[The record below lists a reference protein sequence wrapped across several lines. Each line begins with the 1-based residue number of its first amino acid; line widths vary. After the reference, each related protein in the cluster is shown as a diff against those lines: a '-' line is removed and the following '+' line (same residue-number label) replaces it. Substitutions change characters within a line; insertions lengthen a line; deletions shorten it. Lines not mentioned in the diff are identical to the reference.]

1 MFKLSDPF
9 DYANDYN
16 YSQIDPISFWDEVA
30 KKYVHWDK
38 MYDKVYSG
46 DEMYPDWFKGG
57 ELNTCYNVL
66 DKHVKNPLKRDQ
78 DALIYECPFL
88 KKTIKLTYYQLYEK
102 VCEFSRVLLNLNISK
117 NDNVLIFMANTLE
130 PVIAL
135 LSCARIGATFST
147 IFDGYP
153 VKSLIDRIDTFTPKL
168 IITSNYGI
176 LNDEIITF
184 TPNLKDAIQL
194 STFKPNHVITHFRNT
209 KDIGFNDS
217 IIIET
222 IPIIPNTLDWDKE
235 IQKIKDNNQSPFYEY
250 VPVESSHPL
259 SIYFSSGTTG
269 KCKAI
274 VRSNGGILV
283 GQVYNWF
290 SCISKKDETVYLSHS
305 SIGWITFHLGLFGS
319 LGLGNTMV
327 MFEGDIM
334 KPIHYEHYLWA
345 TIEKHKINTFMTLPK
360 TIRYL
365 IKNDPDASKINSK
378 YDLSSLVSIWTA
390 GEAIEQSIPEYIE
403 SKLKCGT
410 SNLYGQTESGGA
422 LLFNYKRINNKKFL
436 TLFNAAPFLKPSIF
450 SEDGTELPE
459 NQVGEVVFKLP
470 LPPNFATTFYKT
482 ELLYKKI
489 FSKFP
494 GYYNCGDLGFKNEND
509 YYGIVSRADDQIKIG
524 GFDILLNDIE
534 TSILKHPLVLE
545 CCSIGIY
552 HQDLANVPIGLLV
565 LNQQK
570 QDNSPSPS
578 PSSSLSLI
586 DLKNEI
592 NEIIENDIGFYSEL
606 TKIIIVP
613 QLPKTKSGKIPRQI
627 ISKFLNEPNYQLLDS
642 TNDCE
647 VFYSIKDLYEKKI

>member
-9 DYANDYN
+9 DYENDYN

-38 MYDKVYSG
+38 MYDKVYSS

-66 DKHVKNPLKRDQ
+66 DEHVKNPLKRDQ

-117 NDNVLIFMANTLE
+117 NDNVLIYMANTLE

-135 LSCARIGATFST
+135 LSCARVGATF
-147 IFDGYP
+147 IVLYDGYP
-153 VKSLIDRIDTFTPKL
+153 VRSLIDRIDTFTPKL
-168 IITSNYGI
+168 IIASNYSI
-176 LNDEIITF
+176 LNDEVITF
-184 TPNLKDAIQL
+184 TSDLKDAIQL

-209 KDIGFNDS
+209 KDIEFNEN
-217 IIIET
+217 IVIGT
-222 IPIIPNTLDWDKE
+222 MPIIPNTLDWDKE
-235 IQKIKDNNQSPFYEY
+235 IQKIKDNNQTPFYEY

-259 SIYFSSGTTG
+259 SIYFPSGTSG
-269 KCKAI
+269 NYKAI
-274 VRSNGGILV
+274 VRSNGGNSVGLV
-283 GQVYNWF
+283 YSWY
-290 SCISKKDETVYLSHS
+290 SYISKKDETVYLSHS
-305 SIGWITFHLGLFGS
+305 SIGWATFHLALFGS

-345 TIEKHKINTFMTLPK
+345 TVEKHKINTFLILPK

-365 IKNDPDASKINSK
+365 IKNDPHASKIKSK
-378 YDLSSLVSIWTA
+378 YDLSSLVSVWAA
-390 GEAIEQSIPEYIE
+390 GEVIEQSIPEYIE
-403 SKLKCGT
+403 SKLKCRS
-410 SNLYGQTESGGA
+410 SNLYGQTESGCG
-422 LLFNYKRINNKKFL
+422 LLFNYKRINTKQNN
-436 TLFNAAPFLKPSIF
+436 TLINPAPFLKPSIF
-450 SEDGTELPE
+450 SEDGTELPL

-470 LPPNFATTFYKT
+470 LPPSFATTFHKN

-494 GYYNCGDLGFKNEND
+494 GYYNSGDLGFKNEND
-509 YYGIVSRADDQIKIG
+509 FYGIVSRADDQINSR
-524 GFDILLNDIE
+524 GFYVHLNEIE

-565 LNQQK
+565 LNQQ
-570 QDNSPSPS
+570 QQPDNSSL
-578 PSSSLSLI
+578 SSSLSLI
-586 DLKNEI
+586 DLKNQI
-592 NEIIENDIGFYSEL
+592 NEIIKIDMDYYSEL
-606 TKIIIVP
+606 SKIIIVT
-613 QLPKTKSGKIPRQI
+613 QLPKTKTGKIPRQI

-642 TNDCE
+642 TCDHK
-647 VFYSIKDLYEKKI
+647 VFYSIKELYEKSLD